1 MMMMMTIMMMMMTM
15 VIIIVIIIISLSAGN
30 SHSDHCDGAKAGDDD
45 DHNFFYQSY
54 QTCCPHET
62 VTSLQIHSKK
72 TKKSKPHE
80 VPACHQVRTS
90 YLLSPTFINK
100 YIIILIPS
108 SSETWRLKG
117 LVLTTTPDSAAGRR
131 AVKGQKA
138 CLSRQGEYH

>member
-1 MMMMMTIMMMMMTM
+1 MMMMMTM

-30 SHSDHCDGAKAGDDD
+30 SHSDHCDGAKVGDDD
-45 DHNFFYQSY
+45 DYHFFTNHIKLVVPTKQSSLSPDTLEENEEE
-54 QTCCPHET
+54 QTT
-62 VTSLQIHSKK
+62 RGASLPSGQNIISII
-72 TKKSKPHE
+72 
-80 VPACHQVRTS
+80 AN
-90 YLLSPTFINK
+90 SPTFINE

-131 AVKGQKA
+131 AVKGQKG